1 MTIKIFEIAG
11 GFAED
16 KAAARELRLNTILPS
31 LRRQEIVTLDFTG
44 VRLATQSFVHALISE
59 ALHEFDENALDNI
72 VFKGCSEEVRTI
84 IEIVI
89 TYSLN
94 PPVHQEPT
102 PA

>member
-1 MTIKIFEIAG
+1 MTIKILDFAG

-16 KAAARELRLNTILPS
+16 KSAARSVRLSDILPALRLHQT
-31 LRRQEIVTLDFTG
+31 VTLDFTG

-59 ALHEFDENALDNI
+59 PLHEFDENVLDHLI
-72 VFKGCSEEVRTI
+72 FKGCTEEVKTI

-94 PPVHQEPT
+94 PPVHEESVH
-102 PA
+102 A